1 MNGVTLPIV
10 FFLPT
15 FVYFHEN
22 TDTVHDDGNDVYADY
37 VYIY

>member
-1 MNGVTLPIV
+1 MELPFLL

-15 FVYFHEN
+15 FYFNEN
-22 TDTVHDDGNDVYADY
+22 TDTVHDDGNDVHADY